1 MSKQAGLVNKSIGE
15 QLKEVGSDIVKGTTQ
30 EIKNIGSGFFQQL
43 LGLDNKPAAKTS
55 ESQRDIKN
63 RKEME
68 EQIKDRVEQTR
79 SAKISSERR
88 NITIFSF
95 TEYRENVLVKRRI
108 EALITEIRKE
118 VEQFRQTTSAIS
130 TEIEEIAKTTLSPLP
145 EKVGVY
151 HIRFLEFLLS
161 LIKNLRAKTA
171 DSKSWLEALVTRKK
185 KRGSL
190 FAAFAKKKG
199 TQYSL
204 SEELKLTRSTQ

>member
-1 MSKQAGLVNKSIGE
+1 MAKQANLVNKSIGE
-15 QLKEVGSDIVKGTTQ
+15 QLKEVGSGIVKDTTE
-30 EIKNIGSGFFQQL
+30 EIKNMGSGFFQQL
-43 LGLDNKPAAKTS
+43 LGLDNKPAAKTP
-55 ESQRDIKN
+55 ESQLDQK
-63 RKEME
+63 KQQELQ
-68 EQIKDRVEQTR
+68 EQIEEKIEQTR
-79 SAKISSERR
+79 SAKISSERK

-108 EALITEIRKE
+108 EELIKEIRKE

-130 TEIEEIAKTTLSPLP
+130 TEIEEIAKATLSPLP

-161 LIKNLRAKTA
+161 LIRNLRAKTA
-171 DSKSWLEALVTRKK
+171 DSKTWLEALITRKK

-190 FAAFAKKKG
+190 FAALAKKKG